1 MEEVTDR
8 SEIGEVTDRSPHT
21 VCRSI
26 DRGAQPRVFIQKAFV
41 LFITSV
47 AINAINITE
56 TLLNLT
62 KVTRERLHDVERQLE
77 VLWVAAQQVDARQK
91 VEISIR

>member
-1 MEEVTDR
+1 M
-8 SEIGEVTDRSPHT
+8 
-21 VCRSI
+21 
-26 DRGAQPRVFIQKAFV
+26 FIQKAFV